1 MSAVSSRA
9 ARVARASAF
18 MLLGIV
24 VVFAAQ
30 ELWWTAA
37 GSAEKRV
44 AEGVPNFGVISD
56 HLYRGAQPTSVGFET
71 LRRMGVQTV
80 VRLSMGE
87 EGSNAEERE
96 VRGLGMDFVAIP
108 WSTQHDPT
116 DGQVAAF
123 LTAMRDAR
131 DERVFVHC
139 KAGSDRTGVMV
150 ALYRITADGWPA
162 SAAISEMKAFHFRS
176 LSLLHLQRFVEAFP
190 AHLQGDPNLRI
201 LASGL

>member
-1 MSAVSSRA
+1 MV
-9 ARVARASAF
+9 
-18 MLLGIV
+18 LGV
-24 VVFAAQ
+24 VLAFAAQ

-37 GSAEKRV
+37 DSSEKHA
-44 AEGVPNFGVISD
+44 AEGVPNFGIINE

-71 LRRMGVQTV
+71 LRRLGVQRV

-116 DGQVAAF
+116 DDQVTAF
-123 LTAMRDAR
+123 LSAMRDAH
-131 DERVFVHC
+131 DQRVFVHC
-139 KAGSDRTGVMV
+139 KAGSDRTGVMI
-150 ALYRITADGWPA
+150 ALYRIAADGWPA
-162 SAAISEMKAFHFRS
+162 SAAVSEMEAFHFRP

-190 AHLQGDPNLRI
+190 AHLQADSNLRA